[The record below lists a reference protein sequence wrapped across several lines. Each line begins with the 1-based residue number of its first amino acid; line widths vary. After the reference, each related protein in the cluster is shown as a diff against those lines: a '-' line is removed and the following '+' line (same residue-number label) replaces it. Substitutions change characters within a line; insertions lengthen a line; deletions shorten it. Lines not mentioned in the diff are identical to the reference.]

1 MYVKNSGEFFK
12 SLFKRLTDETAD
24 YKIDWSYFDNDVKEN
39 EFPYK
44 KKPIKKDISKKYKLI
59 IDLSVFC
66 IVKVDE
72 NTQIRFSILL
82 FMKKKDNIEHDD
94 TITKEDIK
102 SIDDIKEY
110 MFVCDLLEKETYQ
123 YLTSTKESAKDK
135 KELFDLY
142 SLVELK
148 MNEEVRVIENW
159 IVGK

>member
-1 MYVKNSGEFFK
+1 
-12 SLFKRLTDETAD
+12 
-24 YKIDWSYFDNDVKEN
+24 
-39 EFPYK
+39 
-44 KKPIKKDISKKYKLI
+44 
-59 IDLSVFC
+59 
-66 IVKVDE
+66 
-72 NTQIRFSILL
+72 
-82 FMKKKDNIEHDD
+82 
-94 TITKEDIK
+94 
-102 SIDDIKEY
+102 